1 MSALRKVISGGQTG
15 VDQAALWA
23 AKDCGLE
30 IGGWCPPGREN
41 EKGVIPNEFPRK
53 ETPRDRSPDAPHVP
67 RSQRTEWNVRDSDG
81 TLVIVS
87 SAEAGALHNEAATEG
102 RDRGTEWT
110 VESAARYKRPLLV
123 CDLEDGSASEN
134 IQRWLRTNPI
144 STLNVSGPSESRSPG
159 IGEKAYALLME
170 VFRTRE
176 LTRE

>member
-81 TLVIVS
+81 TLVIR
-87 SAEAGALHNEAATEG
+87 SAAKE
-102 RDRGTEWT
+102 DPGTKWT
-110 VESAARYKRPLLV
+110 IACAARYKRPALV
-123 CDLEDGSASEN
+123 CNVADSKAKEKILE
-134 IQRWLRTNPI
+134 WLKAYPI
-144 STLNVSGPSESRSPG
+144 CTLNVAGPSESVASG
-159 IGEKAYALLME
+159 IGERVHALLTE
-170 VFRTRE
+170 VFKN
-176 LTRE
+176 L